1 MARESP
7 MKKFEEELATLKRR
21 IGDMGALAESMV
33 AAASDALINAER
45 TAVEQVRAS
54 EPKLDRF
61 QIEIDREAIRLVTVY
76 SPVAKD
82 LRFLL
87 MMLRINSELERI
99 GDQAVDNCKYA
110 ELLPSSLP
118 PTPLRELSEMSV
130 MTLRMVHEALQ
141 AFEQE
146 DIDKAQSVIG
156 LDDQVDAMNAETF
169 RHLLEQRATD
179 PATVTR
185 SIGLIL
191 AAQSLERIADHATN
205 ICEEVFYLVEGEDI
219 RHRT

>member
-1 MARESP
+1 
-7 MKKFEEELATLKRR
+7 MKRFEQELAALKQR
-21 IGDMGALAESMV
+21 ISEMGALAESMV
-33 AAASDALINAER
+33 AAASNALIHAER
-45 TAVEQVRAS
+45 AALEQVRTS
-54 EPKLDRF
+54 EPRLDRF
-61 QIEIDREAIRLVTVY
+61 QIEIDREAIRLITVY

-99 GDQAVDNCKYA
+99 GDQAVDNCKYV
-110 ELLPSSLP
+110 EIFPSNPP
-118 PTPLRELSEMSV
+118 PTPLRELSEMSA
-130 MTLRMVHEALQ
+130 MTLRMVQEARQ

-146 DIDKAQSVIG
+146 DIDRARAVIG

-169 RHLLEQRATD
+169 RHLLEHRLTD
-179 PATVTR
+179 PDIVAR
-185 SIGLIL
+185 GIGLIL

-219 RHRT
+219 RHRG

>member
-1 MARESP
+1 
-7 MKKFEEELATLKRR
+7 MKKFEQELAMLKQR
-21 IGDMGALAESMV
+21 IIEMGALAESMV

-45 TAVEQVRAS
+45 TAIEQVRTS
-54 EPKLDRF
+54 EPRLDRC
-61 QIEIDREAIRLVTVY
+61 QVEIDREAIRLVTVY

-87 MMLRINSELERI
+87 MMLRITSELERI
-99 GDQAVDNCKYA
+99 GDQAVDNCKYV
-110 ELLPSSLP
+110 EILPSNP
-118 PTPLRELSEMSV
+118 PLTPLRELSQMSV
-130 MTLRMVHEALQ
+130 KTLRMVHEALR
-141 AFEQE
+141 AFEHE
-146 DIDKAQSVIG
+146 DIDNAQAVIG
-156 LDDQVDAMNAETF
+156 LDDQVDAMNAETC

-179 PATVTR
+179 PDIVTR
-185 SIGLIL
+185 GIGLIL

>member
-1 MARESP
+1 MSKLEG
-7 MKKFEEELATLKRR
+7 ELATLKRR
-21 IGDMGALAESMV
+21 IVEMGALAESMV
-33 AAASDALINAER
+33 AAASSALINGQRGGVELVR
-45 TAVEQVRAS
+45 TT
-54 EPKLDRF
+54 EPRLDRF
-61 QIEIDREAIRLVTVY
+61 QVEVDREAIRLITVY

-99 GDQAVDNCKYA
+99 GDQAVDNCKYV
-110 ELLPSSLP
+110 EIFPSNP
-118 PTPLRELSEMSV
+118 PLTALRELGDMAV
-130 MTLRMVHEALQ
+130 TTLRMVHDALR
-141 AFEQE
+141 AFEHE
-146 DIDKAQSVIG
+146 DIDTAQAVIER
-156 LDDQVDAMNAETF
+156 DDEVDAMNAETF

-179 PATVTR
+179 PAIVTR
-185 SIGLIL
+185 GIGVIL

>member
-1 MARESP
+1 
-7 MKKFEEELATLKRR
+7 MKRFEQELAALKQRMSE
-21 IGDMGALAESMV
+21 MGALAESMV
-33 AAASDALINAER
+33 AAASNALIHAER
-45 TAVEQVRAS
+45 AAIEQVRTS
-54 EPKLDRF
+54 EPRLDRF
-61 QIEIDREAIRLVTVY
+61 QIEIDREAIRLITVY
-76 SPVAKD
+76 SPAARD

-99 GDQAVDNCKYA
+99 GDQAVDNCKYV
-110 ELLPSSLP
+110 EILPSSP
-118 PTPLRELSEMSV
+118 PPAPLRELSEMSV
-130 MTLRMVHEALQ
+130 MTLRMVQEARQ

-146 DIDKAQSVIG
+146 DIDKAQAVIR

-169 RHLLEQRATD
+169 RHLLEHRVTD
-179 PATVTR
+179 PGIIAR
-185 SIGLIL
+185 GIGLIL

>member
-1 MARESP
+1 
-7 MKKFEEELATLKRR
+7 MKKFEQELGTLKQR
-21 IGDMGALAESMV
+21 ISEMGALAEAMVV
-33 AAASDALINAER
+33 AASNALINAER
-45 TAVEQVRAS
+45 AAIEQVRTS
-54 EPKLDRF
+54 EPRLDRF
-61 QIEIDREAIRLVTVY
+61 QIEIDREVIRLITVY

-99 GDQAVDNCKYA
+99 GDQAVDNCKYV
-110 ELLPSSLP
+110 EILPAKPP
-118 PTPLRELSEMSV
+118 PTPFRELSEMSV
-130 MTLRMVHEALQ
+130 MTLRMVHEALR
-141 AFEQE
+141 AFEHE
-146 DIDKAQSVIG
+146 DIDQAQAVIR

-179 PATVTR
+179 PAIVTR
-185 SIGLIL
+185 GIGLIL